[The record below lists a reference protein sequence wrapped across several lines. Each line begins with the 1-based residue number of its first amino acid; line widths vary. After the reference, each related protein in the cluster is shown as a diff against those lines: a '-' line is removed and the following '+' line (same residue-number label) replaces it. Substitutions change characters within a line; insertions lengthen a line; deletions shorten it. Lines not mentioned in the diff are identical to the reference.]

1 MEHKEQLTTEQAAEQ
16 PRPKTNAE
24 KTAEHDALAKAKAEE
39 LSKREGVKVTPILF
53 YQNGNADDPIY
64 GYLKAP
70 TRVAKIAIMDK
81 SEQSGNYSAG
91 AEMLTFCL
99 IKAESDPR
107 LTSEAPEHDDIYMG
121 AILACQD
128 LIQASVNMIKKN

>member
-1 MEHKEQLTTEQAAEQ
+1 MEIKEQTTPEQEQ
-16 PRPKTNAE
+16 PRPKTNTE
-24 KTAEHDALAKAKAEE
+24 KAAEHDAIAKAKAEE
-39 LSKREGVKVTPILF
+39 LSRREGCKVTPILF
-53 YQNGNADDPIY
+53 YQFGNADDPIY

-81 SEQSGNYSAG
+81 SEQAGNYSAG

-99 IKAESDPR
+99 LKADSDPR

-121 AILACQD
+121 AVLACQD

>member
-1 MEHKEQLTTEQAAEQ
+1 MEINEQVTTEQGTEQ
-16 PRPKTNAE
+16 AKPKTNVE
-24 KTAEHDALAKAKAEE
+24 KLAEHDALAKAKAAE
-39 LSKREGVKVTPILF
+39 LTKREGVKVTPILF
-53 YQNGNADDPIY
+53 YENGNADDPVY

-70 TRVAKIAIMDK
+70 TRVAKVAIMDK

-99 IKAESDPR
+99 LKAESDPR

-121 AILACQD
+121 AVLACQD
-128 LIQASVNMIKKN
+128 LIKASVNQIKKN

>member
-1 MEHKEQLTTEQAAEQ
+1 MEHKEQEQAE
-16 PRPKTNAE
+16 PTRPKTNVE
-24 KTAEHDALAKAKAEE
+24 KAAEHDALAKAKAEE
-39 LSKREGVKVTPILF
+39 LTKREGVKVTPILF
-53 YQNGNADDPIY
+53 YQNGNADDPIF

-81 SEQSGNYSAG
+81 SEQAGNYSAG

-99 IKAESDPR
+99 LKADSDPR

>member
-1 MEHKEQLTTEQAAEQ
+1 MEHKEQPGTDQATEQT
-16 PRPKTNAE
+16 RPKTNAE
-24 KTAEHDALAKAKAEE
+24 KAAEHDALAKAKAEE
-39 LSKREGVKVTPILF
+39 LTKREGVKVTPILF

-99 IKAESDPR
+99 IKDQSDPR
-107 LTSEAPEHDDIYMG
+107 LYSEAPEHDDIFMG